1 MIKYYDSVFTPKQ
14 CKDLIKIFD
23 KNKEAHQA
31 INTPLMKFNQYN
43 FTSNEMTTPLH
54 QEMVEGFMSLGRKY
68 FSDVEA
74 RILPNIGGFEEV
86 RIKKYVEGG
95 DFIEQIDVMNYASS
109 RRIVGFLLYLNDCD
123 GITTFANHDITI
135 EPKTGRVLVFPP
147 TWEYP
152 HAGHKSSTD
161 KYIMSTY
168 LHLAD

>member
-68 FSDVEA
+68 
-74 RILPNIGGFEEV
+74 
-86 RIKKYVEGG
+86 
-95 DFIEQIDVMNYASS
+95 
-109 RRIVGFLLYLNDCD
+109 
-123 GITTFANHDITI
+123 
-135 EPKTGRVLVFPP
+135 
-147 TWEYP
+147 
-152 HAGHKSSTD
+152 
-161 KYIMSTY
+161 
-168 LHLAD
+168 

>member
-1 MIKYYDSVFTPKQ
+1 
-14 CKDLIKIFD
+14 
-23 KNKEAHQA
+23 
-31 INTPLMKFNQYN
+31 
-43 FTSNEMTTPLH
+43 
-54 QEMVEGFMSLGRKY
+54 MSLGRKY

-74 RILPNIGGFEEV
+74 RILPNIGGFEEF

-95 DFIEQIDVMNYASS
+95 DFKEHIDVMNYASS

-152 HAGHKSSTD
+152 HTGHKSSTD